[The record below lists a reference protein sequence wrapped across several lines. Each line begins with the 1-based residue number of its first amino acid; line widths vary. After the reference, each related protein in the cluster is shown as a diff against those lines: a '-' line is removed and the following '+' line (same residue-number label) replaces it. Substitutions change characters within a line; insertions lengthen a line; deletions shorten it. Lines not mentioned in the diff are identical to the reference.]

1 MAYTCKWCGKTF
13 DPMNAG
19 RGGVSS
25 MYSYCSKRCETA
37 AKRSQK
43 AQDAANAAARK
54 ETANKVKGIIKK
66 LWN

>member
-1 MAYTCKWCGKTF
+1 MANTCQWCGKKYN
-13 DPMNAG
+13 PQNAAS
-19 RGGVSS
+19 GGVLNP
-25 MYSYCSKRCETA
+25 YAYCCKRCETA

-54 ETANKVKGIIKK
+54 ETANKIKGLIKK